1 MKFKNLAILSI
12 MSISLLTGCSDKEK
26 IDQSAIVSNDT
37 PIKQTPTKAH
47 EAPSFRLKKA
57 NGETIEIIADVKN
70 GWKFKGYEGKVILL
84 DFFGTWCPPCKAE
97 IPHLNNIREDMKN
110 RFEIIGVDIGSRR
123 GEVTPSNELAS
134 FVKEFKIKY
143 PITTSGDN
151 KKLYGALGE
160 LNPNGSIPFM
170 ILFDKKGVIVQYYV
184 GMQREGILRDD
195 IDKALK
201 R

>member
-1 MKFKNLAILSI
+1 MKIKSIAFLAFLTIATFGGCEEKGTISKNVVAKTKTSVQNKQEEQVMKFNLTTSTGKNIDILAAKS
-12 MSISLLTGCSDKEK
+12 
-26 IDQSAIVSNDT
+26 
-37 PIKQTPTKAH
+37 
-47 EAPSFRLKKA
+47 
-57 NGETIEIIADVKN
+57 
-70 GWKFKGYEGKVILL
+70 GWQFKGLDQKVVLL

-97 IPHLNNIREDMKN
+97 IPHLNNIREDMKDK
-110 RFEIIGVDIGSRR
+110 FEVIGIDIGSRR
-123 GEVTPSNELAS
+123 GEVTPSDELAS
-134 FVKEFKIKY
+134 FIKEFKIKY

-151 KKLYGALGE
+151 RKLYGALGE

-184 GMQREGILRDD
+184 GMQREGILRGD